1 MNCYYRAEI
10 GVVLAKN
17 GPPWAEN
24 GPPGPPGD
32 PPWDPPGP
40 KMGQKSVSEEAL
52 LHIKYPYFWQIWTRI
67 LDPQKDDFHDFDTF
81 WEKTPKSVIL
91 ALQMTF

>member
-40 KMGQKSVSEEAL
+40 KMGQKSSWKRHVYVKIPLFLANMNEDFGPPKKT
-52 LHIKYPYFWQIWTRI
+52 IFTI
-67 LDPQKDDFHDFDTF
+67 LTLFGKKRQNQLF
-81 WEKTPKSVIL
+81 
-91 ALQMTF
+91 